1 MQERIHGSV
10 ETHEHA
16 DAITA
21 NLAKLLGA
29 GEGGS
34 PEETFWAIRRFF
46 EIRGREQPLV
56 VVFDDI
62 HWGEETF
69 LDLIEHIADWSRD
82 AQILLLCMARPD
94 LLDERP
100 AWAGGKTNATT
111 ISLAPLT
118 EDETT
123 ELIDHLLGEAGLPDR
138 GPRRGSQRWPRATR
152 CSSRRCSGC

>member
-1 MQERIHGSV
+1 MNERIHGRTNGGARRS
-10 ETHEHA
+10 
-16 DAITA
+16 ITA

-34 PEETFWAIRRFF
+34 PEETFWAVRRFF
-46 EIRGREQPLV
+46 EVVVDDQPLV

-82 AQILLLCMARPD
+82 AQILLLCMAAPD

-100 AWAGGKTNATT
+100 AWSVERRTPRRSRSRRSPNAK
-111 ISLAPLT
+111 PQV
-118 EDETT
+118 
-123 ELIDHLLGEAGLPDR
+123 IDHLLGEAGLPA
-138 GPRRGSQRWPRATR
+138 QVRAR
-152 CSSRRCSGC
+152 IAEVAEGNPLFVEEMFRM